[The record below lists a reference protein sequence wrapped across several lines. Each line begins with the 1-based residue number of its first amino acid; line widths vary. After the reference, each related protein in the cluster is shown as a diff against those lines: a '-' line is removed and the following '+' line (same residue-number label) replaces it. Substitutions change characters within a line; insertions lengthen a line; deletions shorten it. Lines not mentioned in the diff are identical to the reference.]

1 MAYSMDGETI
11 SHLEIYRLLTEVKT
25 TLDITLQQR
34 TEEKVRDT
42 TEKQEIFKRLTAAE
56 NRLSWGMGA
65 LAVLTFLVPLAIQA
79 LSPRIH
85 LGQTAPMVQA
95 QER

>member
-25 TLDITLQQR
+25 TLDLTLQQR
-34 TEEKVRDT
+34 TEEKVRDA

-56 NRLSWGMGA
+56 HRLSWGMGA
-65 LAVLTFLVPLAIQA
+65 MAVLVFLVPLAIHA

-85 LGQTAPMVQA
+85 LGETAPVVQTPG
-95 QER
+95 R